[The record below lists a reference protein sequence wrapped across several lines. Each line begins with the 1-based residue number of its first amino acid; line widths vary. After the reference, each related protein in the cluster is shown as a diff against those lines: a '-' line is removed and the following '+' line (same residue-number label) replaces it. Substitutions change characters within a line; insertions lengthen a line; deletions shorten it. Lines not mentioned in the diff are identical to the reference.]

1 MEYSGLTD
9 DELLSRR
16 NQAFL
21 RLEAAPRRSDP
32 RRDSAYDE
40 IRLVN
45 RELERRRRLTASQ
58 YQSS

>member
-21 RLEAAPRRSDP
+21 RLAAAQRRSDP
-32 RRDSAYDE
+32 RRPSAYDE
-40 IRLVN
+40 IRLIN
-45 RELERRRRLTASQ
+45 GELERRRRLSPGQ
-58 YQSS
+58 RQLL